1 MKIPGTLY
9 IISAPSGGGKTSLVN
24 ALLES
29 VSNLEASISYTT
41 RAARPGEKEGVDYH
55 FIDERQFKQLIQ
67 EEKFLE
73 YATVFGHYYGT
84 SLEWVIKKIE
94 AGTDI
99 ILEIDWQ
106 GAQQIREK
114 MPESIGIFI
123 IPPSWEIL
131 ESRLRLRAQDEETV
145 IKKRMADAKA
155 ELSHFDEYDYL
166 ILNENFSNALAD
178 LNAILRVRRL
188 RSSVQKRELASLLE
202 TLLSQSFSNREPL

>member
-29 VSNLEASISYTT
+29 VANLEASISYTT
-41 RAARPGEKEGVDYH
+41 RMPRPGEKEGIDYQ
-55 FIDERQFKQLIQ
+55 FVNETYFKQLIND
-67 EEKFLE
+67 KALLE

-84 SLEWVIKKIE
+84 SREWVTQKIA
-94 AGTDI
+94 AGIDI

-131 ESRLRLRAQDEETV
+131 EKRLRLRAQDDEHV
-145 IKKRMADAKA
+145 IRRRMADAQA
-155 ELSHFDEYDYL
+155 ELAHFDDYDYL

-188 RSSVQKRELASLLE
+188 RSAIQQRELAPLLK
-202 TLLSQSFSNREPL
+202 TLLVAPYT

>member
-41 RAARPGEKEGVDYH
+41 RSPRPGEKEGVDYH
-55 FIDERQFKQLIQ
+55 FIDETSFKQLIQ
-67 EEKFLE
+67 ERKFLE
-73 YATVFGHYYGT
+73 HASVFGHYYGT
-84 SLEWVIKKIE
+84 SLDWVTKKIE
-94 AGTDI
+94 AGVDI

-106 GAQQIREK
+106 GARQIREE

-131 ESRLRLRAQDEETV
+131 ENRLRLRAQDEDAV
-145 IKKRMADAKA
+145 IKKRMANAKA
-155 ELSHFDEYDYL
+155 ELAHFDEYDYL

-178 LNAILRVRRL
+178 LNAILRVRHL
-188 RSSVQKRELASLLE
+188 RSGVQKRELTSVLE
-202 TLLSQSFSNREPL
+202 TLLK

>member
-1 MKIPGTLY
+1 MPGTLY

-41 RAARPGEKEGVDYH
+41 RAPRPGEKEEIDYH
-55 FIDERQFKQLIQ
+55 FIDEKAFKRLIQ
-67 EEKFLE
+67 EQAFLE

-84 SLEWVIKKIE
+84 SLGWVTKKIE
-94 AGTDI
+94 AGIDI

-131 ESRLRLRAQDEETV
+131 EKRLRLRAQDEETV
-145 IKKRMADAKA
+145 IKNRMKDAKA
-155 ELSHFDEYDYL
+155 ELTHYDDYDYL

-178 LNAILRVRRL
+178 LNAILRVRHL
-188 RSSVQKRELASLLE
+188 RSSVQKHELAPLLE
-202 TLLSQSFSNREPL
+202 TLL

>member
-29 VSNLEASISYTT
+29 VSNLEVSISYTT
-41 RAARPGEKEGVDYH
+41 RAPRPGEKEAVDYH
-55 FIDERQFKQLIQ
+55 FVDETQFKQLKKEQ
-67 EEKFLE
+67 AFLE

-84 SLEWVIKKIE
+84 SVAWVTKKIE
-94 AGTDI
+94 AGIDI

-123 IPPSWEIL
+123 IPPSWEVL
-131 ESRLRLRAQDEETV
+131 EKRLRLRAQDEQTV

-155 ELSHFDEYDYL
+155 ELEHFDEYDYL

-188 RSSVQKRELASLLE
+188 RSSIQKRELALLLE
-202 TLLSQSFSNREPL
+202 RLLKQPFPN

>member
-29 VSNLEASISYTT
+29 VSNLEVSISYTT
-41 RAARPGEKEGVDYH
+41 RAPRPGEKEGIDYYFVDAT
-55 FIDERQFKQLIQ
+55 QFKQLTQ
-67 EEKFLE
+67 VKKFLE
-73 YATVFGHYYGT
+73 HATVFDHYYGT
-84 SLEWVIKKIE
+84 SVHWVSEKIE
-94 AGTDI
+94 AGIDI

-131 ESRLRLRAQDEETV
+131 EKRLRLRAQDEEPV
-145 IKKRMADAKA
+145 IKRRMADAKA
-155 ELSHFDEYDYL
+155 ELAHFGEYDYL

-188 RSSVQKRELASLLE
+188 RSGVQKRELAPLLE
-202 TLLSQSFSNREPL
+202 ALLNSNPS

>member
-1 MKIPGTLY
+1 MNIPGTLY

-29 VSNLEASISYTT
+29 VANLEVSVSYTT
-41 RAARPGEKEGVDYH
+41 RPPRPGERDGLDYH
-55 FIDERQFKQLIQ
+55 FIDEIGFKQLIQ
-67 EEKFLE
+67 TKSFLE
-73 YATVFGHYYGT
+73 HAVVFGHYYGT
-84 SLEWVIKKIE
+84 SLDWVSKKIE
-94 AGTDI
+94 AGVDI

-123 IPPSWEIL
+123 VPPSWEVL
-131 ESRLRLRAQDEETV
+131 EKRLQLRAQDKKSV

-155 ELSHFDEYDYL
+155 ELAHYDEYDYL
-166 ILNENFSNALAD
+166 IVNENFSNALAD

-188 RSSVQKRELASLLE
+188 RCSIQKKELAPLLA
-202 TLLSQSFSNREPL
+202 TLLS

>member
-29 VSNLEASISYTT
+29 VSNLEVSISYTT
-41 RAARPGEKEGVDYH
+41 RAPRPGEKEGVDYH
-55 FIDERQFKQLIQ
+55 FVDEAQFKQLKK
-67 EEKFLE
+67 ERAFLE
-73 YATVFGHYYGT
+73 DATVFGHYYGT
-84 SLEWVIKKIE
+84 SVAWVTKKIE
-94 AGTDI
+94 AGIDI

-106 GAQQIREK
+106 GARQIREK

-123 IPPSWEIL
+123 IPPSWETL
-131 ESRLRLRAQDEETV
+131 EKRLRLRAQDEETV

-155 ELSHFDEYDYL
+155 ELEHFDEYDYL
-166 ILNENFSNALAD
+166 ILNDNFSNALAD

-188 RSSVQKRELASLLE
+188 RSGIQKRELAPLLE
-202 TLLSQSFSNREPL
+202 DLLKQPFSS

>member
-1 MKIPGTLY
+1 MNIPGTLY

-29 VSNLEASISYTT
+29 VSNLEVSISYTT
-41 RAARPGEKEGVDYH
+41 RPPRPGEKEGVDYH
-55 FIDERQFKQLIQ
+55 FINQKEFKQLIQ
-67 EEKFLE
+67 KKSLLE
-73 YATVFGHYYGT
+73 HAIVFGHYYGT
-84 SLEWVIKKIE
+84 SLDWVTKKIE
-94 AGTDI
+94 AGIDI

-123 IPPSWEIL
+123 IPPSWEVL
-131 ESRLRLRAQDEETV
+131 EKRLHLRAQDKKVV

-155 ELSHFDEYDYL
+155 ELTHYDEYDYL
-166 ILNENFSNALAD
+166 IVNENFSNALAD

-188 RSSVQKRELASLLE
+188 RCSIQKKELAPLLK
-202 TLLSQSFSNREPL
+202 TLLHLPF

>member
-29 VSNLEASISYTT
+29 VSNLEVSISYTT
-41 RAARPGEKEGVDYH
+41 RAPRPGEKEGVDYH
-55 FIDERQFKQLIQ
+55 FVDEAQFKQLKKEQ
-67 EEKFLE
+67 AFLE

-84 SLEWVIKKIE
+84 SVAWVTKKIE
-94 AGTDI
+94 AGIDI

-123 IPPSWEIL
+123 IPPSWETL
-131 ESRLRLRAQDEETV
+131 EKRLQLRAQDEEPV

-155 ELSHFDEYDYL
+155 ELEHFDEYDYL
-166 ILNENFSNALAD
+166 ILNDNFSNALAD

-188 RSSVQKRELASLLE
+188 RSSIQKRELAPLLE
-202 TLLSQSFSNREPL
+202 DLLKQSFQTK

>member
-41 RAARPGEKEGVDYH
+41 RTKRPGEKEGIDYH
-55 FIDERQFKQLIQ
+55 FIDETYFKRLVQ
-67 EEKFLE
+67 EQAFLE
-73 YATVFGHYYGT
+73 YATVFGYHYGT
-84 SLEWVIKKIE
+84 SLEWVTKKVE
-94 AGTDI
+94 AGIDV

-123 IPPSWEIL
+123 TPPSWEIL
-131 ESRLRLRAQDEETV
+131 EKRLRLRAQDEETV
-145 IKKRMADAKA
+145 IKNRMADAKA
-155 ELSHFDEYDYL
+155 ELTHYSEYDYL
-166 ILNENFSNALAD
+166 ILNENFSNALDD

-188 RSSVQKRELASLLE
+188 RSAVQKHELAPLLE
-202 TLLSQSFSNREPL
+202 TLLRDSKR

>member
-29 VSNLEASISYTT
+29 VSNLEVSISYTT
-41 RAARPGEKEGVDYH
+41 RAPRPGEKEGIDYH
-55 FIDERQFKQLIQ
+55 FVDETQFKQLKK
-67 EEKFLE
+67 EHAFLE
-73 YATVFGHYYGT
+73 DATVFGHYYAT
-84 SLEWVIKKIE
+84 SVDWVTKKIE
-94 AGTDI
+94 AGIDI

-106 GAQQIREK
+106 GARQIREK

-123 IPPSWEIL
+123 IPPSWETL
-131 ESRLRLRAQDEETV
+131 EKRLRLRAQDEETV

-155 ELSHFDEYDYL
+155 ELEHFDEYDYL
-166 ILNENFSNALAD
+166 ILNDNFSNALAD

-188 RSSVQKRELASLLE
+188 RSGIQQRELAPLLE
-202 TLLSQSFSNREPL
+202 DLLKQPFSK

>member
-29 VSNLEASISYTT
+29 VTDLEASISYTT
-41 RAARPGEKEGVDYH
+41 RSPRPGEKEGVDYH
-55 FIDERQFKQLIQ
+55 FVDEPHFSQLI
-67 EEKFLE
+67 KNAAFLE

-84 SLEWVIKKIE
+84 SLAWVTKKIA
-94 AGTDI
+94 AGIDI

-106 GAQQIREK
+106 GARQIREK

-131 ESRLRLRAQDEETV
+131 EKRLRLRAQDDENV

-155 ELSHFDEYDYL
+155 ELTHFYEYDYL

-188 RSSVQKRELASLLE
+188 RSAIQKRELAPLLQ
-202 TLLSQSFSNREPL
+202 TLLSHSHMRQV

>member
-29 VSNLEASISYTT
+29 VSNLEVSVSYTT
-41 RAARPGEKEGVDYH
+41 RAPRPGEKEGIDYH
-55 FIDERQFKQLIQ
+55 FVDETQFQQLKKEQ
-67 EEKFLE
+67 AFLE
-73 YATVFGHYYGT
+73 YATVFGHYYAT
-84 SLEWVIKKIE
+84 STAWVTKKIE
-94 AGTDI
+94 AGIDI

-114 MPESIGIFI
+114 MPESISIFI

-131 ESRLRLRAQDEETV
+131 EKRLRLRAQDEETV

-155 ELSHFDEYDYL
+155 ELEHFDEYDYL

-188 RSSVQKRELASLLE
+188 RSSIQKRELAPLLK
-202 TLLSQSFSNREPL
+202 TLLKQPFAN